1 MRRSTFCA
9 AAGTLAAA
17 AVPWPVRAA
26 RPGSGLEGRAAVPV
40 VRARVGTHELVLAID
55 TGNGSST
62 LSSRAADLLGLA
74 HAPIPVGAAAGATL
88 RGVELAGATL
98 RDHAAVLIFD
108 DAVAELRGLANYAI
122 DGSLGYDAFK
132 DRAVTI
138 DYAGGRLLFPEVMPD
153 GEITPITWQ
162 KYTDRSP
169 QLVTFDGLNVDGF
182 PVTAQLDTMMS
193 KNAIIFTTKLP
204 DLAVDA
210 ELRAPNFRYEEATL
224 RPGRVGSLRLGVTL
238 LAAHPIVYS
247 ADASAHVPTTAIAV
261 VVGDALFSKRAVTI
275 DFPGSALIVT

>member
-9 AAGTLAAA
+9 AAAGLAAA
-17 AVPWPVRAA
+17 AVPWPVRA

-40 VRARVGTHELVLAID
+40 VRARIGPHEVVLAID